1 MSFKSIRDTCIEY
14 LNKEDIKRDLK
25 EIIKPIVSTIYNEI
39 YIYIL
44 LICFYNV
51 VFISI
56 VLANFILLLR
66 VLTPNNNNNGSRTF
80 SNTT

>member
-1 MSFKSIRDTCIEY
+1 MSLKSIRDTCIEY

-44 LICFYNV
+44 FICFYNV
-51 VFISI
+51 VFIFI

-66 VLTPNNNNNGSRTF
+66 VLRPNSNSAQTF
-80 SNTT
+80 SHTT